1 MHHGELLLLSSE
13 VLFYHLL
20 LLSELLLT
28 EDSLRRGR
36 RLLIEDCTLLLSGQ
50 HRNKLMLED
59 WLRLVRRKVVFFR
72 LSFGQAVTL

>member
-28 EDSLRRGR
+28 EDLLERGR
-36 RLLIEDCTLLLSGQ
+36 RLIEDCTLLLSGQ

-72 LSFGQAVTL
+72 LSFGQTMTL